1 MKNTRLINT
10 ALFLFIASILVMF
23 LILAKSVLIPLV
35 IAMVFSYLMYPL
47 VWKFEKMGV
56 NRGISTLLVLLFVII
71 VIGGVSLL
79 LSAKISDTNFDFTE
93 MIEQFETKTNAFEYM
108 LQTKVGI
115 EASTIDEYL
124 KRLSENVSTSWQS
137 GIGNFFSATT
147 TTIFQI
153 GILPVF
159 IFFLIYYRTKT
170 AYFILRIAGKENRKK
185 TLHILKEVS
194 TITTKYLSGLLIV
207 VTILAVL
214 NSVGLLIIGVKHALV
229 FGILAALLNLIPY
242 AGTFLGG
249 LIPFLYVFFTVPEP
263 LEQMIKVVVL
273 FMIIQFAE
281 NNLLTPNI
289 VGNSIKINPL
299 AIILSLLFANMIWGI
314 AGMLIV
320 VPILAI
326 AKIIM
331 RNIDSLKPYAFLIS
345 DRGTESHRIKFS
357 RIFKRKKNK

>member
-1 MKNTRLINT
+1 MKNTRLVKT
-10 ALFLFIASILVMF
+10 ALFLFITSILVMF

-71 VIGGVSLL
+71 VIGGISLL
-79 LSAKISDTNFDFTE
+79 LSAKISDTNFDLTE
-93 MIEQFETKTNAFEYM
+93 MKKQFETKTNAFGNL
-108 LQTKVGI
+108 LQSKAGI
-115 EASTIDEYL
+115 QASTIDDYL
-124 KRLSENVSTSWQS
+124 NRLSENVSTSWQS
-137 GIGNFFSATT
+137 EIGNFFSTTT

-170 AYFILRIAGKENRKK
+170 AYFILRVVEKKDRKK
-185 TLHILKEVS
+185 VLHILKEVS
-194 TITTKYLSGLLIV
+194 TVTTKYLSGLLIV
-207 VTILAVL
+207 VIILAVL
-214 NSVGLLIIGVKHALV
+214 NSTGLLIIGVKHALF

-242 AGTFLGG
+242 AGPFLGG
-249 LIPFLYVFFTVPEP
+249 FIPFLYVFFTVPEP
-263 LEQMIKVVVL
+263 LEQMIKVAVL
-273 FMIIQFAE
+273 FMIIQFTE

-320 VPILAI
+320 IPILAI

-345 DRGTESHRIKFS
+345 DRGTERHQIKFK
-357 RIFKRKKNK
+357 RIFKWKKKK